1 MTPATVV
8 AELKKRTGQT
18 GYLVIGWSGG
28 GAPPPQL
35 VFDGERGLTGA
46 RLSKDGGAVEISGQ
60 GKEGLIRLILDAST
74 VEEAVTFVAWAA
86 SSPQVSGDHSG
97 DHRNRSGMY
106 V

>member
-8 AELKKRTGQT
+8 AELRKSTGQT

-35 VFDGERGLTGA
+35 VFDGEGGLRGA
-46 RLSKDGGAVEISGQ
+46 RLSKDGAVEISGQ
-60 GKEGLIRLILDAST
+60 GKAGLIWLILDAST
-74 VEEAVTFVAWAA
+74 VEEAVTFIAWAA
-86 SSPQVSGDHSG
+86 SSPQVSGDQSS
-97 DHRNRSGMY
+97 DHRNRPGMY